1 MNTADFFSAL
11 TLIEKERAIPVDY
24 LAEKVKTA
32 IIVAVKRD
40 YGGNE
45 IVFCDI
51 DVSSQTFRVFVRK
64 TVVDEIENHY
74 TDILLEEAQ
83 KLDKNVSI
91 GEFVD
96 IDVNIDDFGRIVAQ
110 TAKHVIRAGI
120 REAENSKILAE
131 FEDKK
136 HQLLSA
142 KVTRVD
148 PRNNAVTV
156 EIGKNEAVL
165 PRGEQ
170 LPDELIREGDYVKIY
185 VVDAKE
191 TEKGPKIYISR
202 THAGLVKC
210 LFELEVPEVAE
221 GIIEV
226 KSIAR
231 EAGSRTK
238 MAVWSSDENI
248 DPIGSCIGARGER
261 VNKIVEEL
269 DGEKIDIVRWHED
282 PKAFISEAL
291 SPANVI
297 EVEIEEPKP
306 VELDEDG
313 NEIMEQ
319 RVCHVTVPDHQ
330 LSLAIGNRGQ
340 NVRLAAKLVGY
351 KIDIKP
357 ESGFL
362 ETSDAD

>member
-1 MNTADFFSAL
+1 MNTVDFFSAL
-11 TLIEKERAIPVDY
+11 KLIEAERGISVDY
-24 LAEKVKTA
+24 LAEKVKSA
-32 IIVAVKRD
+32 IIVALKRD

-51 DVSSQTFRVFVRK
+51 DVANQSFRVFVRK
-64 TVVDEIENHY
+64 NVVEEIENEH
-74 TDILLEEAQ
+74 TDMLVEDAK
-83 KLDKNVSI
+83 KLDKSAKA
-91 GEFVD
+91 GEFID
-96 IDVNIDDFGRIVAQ
+96 IDLNVDNFGRIVAQ

-120 REAENSKILAE
+120 KEAENSKILAE

-136 HQLLSA
+136 QQLLSA

-170 LPDELIREGDYVKIY
+170 LPEEFIREGDYIKIY

-210 LFELEVPEVAE
+210 LFELEVPEIAD

-238 MAVWSSDENI
+238 MAVWSNDENI
-248 DPIGSCIGARGER
+248 DPVGSCIGARGER
-261 VNKIVEEL
+261 VNKIVAEL

-282 PKAFISEAL
+282 PKAFIGEAL
-291 SPANVI
+291 SPANVLD
-297 EVEIEEPKP
+297 VEIEEP
-306 VELDEDG
+306 VTTQNEDG
-313 NEIMEQ
+313 EEVQEQ

-362 ETSDAD
+362 QTDE